1 MDWPRRL
8 PRLFFF
14 YFYNGI
20 SACMIAD
27 PIHLGLTSCRLWRM
41 GCVCSDDFSACVE
54 PVVWAVRPPCL
65 TESWPGLE
73 RGCSVLGSTGRLS
86 AVTVC
91 VRRVSAVQVWTE
103 ADLVGGGSMSSRLT
117 TLS

>member
-1 MDWPRRL
+1 M
-8 PRLFFF
+8 
-14 YFYNGI
+14 
-20 SACMIAD
+20 
-27 PIHLGLTSCRLWRM
+27 
-41 GCVCSDDFSACVE
+41 CSDDFSACVE
-54 PVVWAVRPPCL
+54 PVVWVVRPPCL
-65 TESWPGLE
+65 TESWPVLE
-73 RGCSVLGSTGRLS
+73 RGCSILGSTGRLS